1 MYAIVNINGIQTKV
15 TPDEVLSVARLRGE
29 PGDKLTFD
37 QVLLLSD
44 GEKISFGQPYLKGAS
59 LTAEVVE
66 HLRGPK
72 LRIFKFKRRREYRRR
87 RGHRDELTR
96 IRVSAISAK

>member
-15 TPDEVLSVARLRGE
+15 TPDEVLSVAKMSGK

-44 GEKISFGQPYLKGAS
+44 GDKIAVGQPYLKGAS
-59 LTAEVVE
+59 
-66 HLRGPK
+66 
-72 LRIFKFKRRREYRRR
+72 
-87 RGHRDELTR
+87 HRDELTR